1 MMVVTM
7 QPMNWCPIWPNFT
20 AEMTLLDANVVIR
33 HFDSTRA
40 GGEYEIHVAT
50 ADLLEGLDDG
60 ARARLTTWLVDQ
72 RLLGVRSPRVTTQII
87 EYTKSKRPL
96 SVDQRAERLLK
107 HIASRLETVGAYH
120 KIRRHEIDV
129 SAELCAWSESLEWDP
144 EVNFLLG
151 YLFEQNWLQGTSDE
165 VGNITCTVTMSG
177 YRRLA
182 EQATSTDSN
191 QAFVALWF
199 HDSMNQ
205 AYEKGIFPAVK
216 AAGYSPLRIDQKP
229 DANKID
235 DEIIAEIRRSRF
247 VVADFTHGNDG
258 ARGGVY
264 FEAGFA
270 MGLGIPVIFT
280 CRNDIVDKLHFDTRQ
295 YAHIV
300 WETPEQL
307 RAELKNRILAR
318 IGHGTGIG
326 LGT

>member
-1 MMVVTM
+1 MVITM
-7 QPMNWCPIWPNFT
+7 QPMNWCPIWPDFT
-20 AEMTLLDANVVIR
+20 APMTLLDENAELR
-33 HFDSTRA
+33 RFDSARA
-40 GGEYEIHVAT
+40 GGDYEIHIAT
-50 ADLLEGLDDG
+50 ADLLEGLDNG
-60 ARARLTTWLVDQ
+60 ERARLTTWLVEQ
-72 RLLGVRSPRVTTQII
+72 RLLGVRSPRVTKEII
-87 EYTKSKRPL
+87 EYAKAKRPL
-96 SVDQRAERLLK
+96 SIDQRAEQLLK
-107 HIASRLETVGAYH
+107 LVASRIETVGAYH
-120 KIRRHEIDV
+120 KIWRHEIHV
-129 SAELCAWSESLEWDP
+129 GAEFCAWSESLEWDP
-144 EVNFLLG
+144 EVHFLLR

-165 VGNITCTVTMSG
+165 IGNITCTITMSG

-182 EQATSTDSN
+182 EQATRTDPN

-205 AYEKGIFPAVK
+205 AYEEGIFPAVK

-229 DANKID
+229 DADKID

-247 VVADFTHGNDG
+247 VVADFTHGNYG

-300 WETPEQL
+300 WETPQQL
-307 RAELKNRILAR
+307 HAELKKRILAR
-318 IGHGTGIG
+318 IGEGRGID